1 MHAHLR
7 HGYAL
12 CSRAAGLQSA
22 SKQPMC
28 AECFQAAHVQGVL
41 KQEGVLAG
49 GGQSVGAVAPLPVN
63 L

>member
-1 MHAHLR
+1 
-7 HGYAL
+7 
-12 CSRAAGLQSA
+12 
-22 SKQPMC
+22 MC